1 MDQLIHRTHSV
12 TTKAADKRT
21 VQIIASTEA
30 IDSYGE
36 IVKQDWRLDRYRAN
50 PVVLWSHGRL
60 GLLGPMKADDTLPI
74 GFCSSVGVVGGRLEA
89 TVQFVTDAAN
99 PFAEKVFEGVRQGS
113 IRGVSV
119 GFRPGR
125 IARVKQ
131 PDGSEVD
138 ELSENDLFEISFC
151 PLPSNPEAVAKMA
164 QRAAVERQALV
175 RSLGKTP
182 ARPSL
187 SARALARLRGEPRSL
202 TGLSGAARIAAKAR
216 QR

>member
-1 MDQLIHRTHSV
+1 MDQLALQHRTHSV
-12 TTKAADKRT
+12 TTKATASRS

-50 PVVLWSHGRL
+50 PVVLWSHGKL
-60 GLLGPMKADDTLPI
+60 GFLGPMKAEDTLPI

-89 TVQFVTDAAN
+89 TVVFVNDAAN

-125 IARVKQ
+125 IARVRQ

-138 ELSENDLFEISFC
+138 ELSENDLFEISFT
-151 PLPSNPEAVAKMA
+151 PLPANPEAVAKMA
-164 QRAAVERQALV
+164 RRAVIERQALV
-175 RSLGKTP
+175 QSLGKTT
-182 ARPSL
+182 L
-187 SARALARLRGEPRSL
+187 SARALARLRGEPRTFDGL
-202 TGLSGAARIAAKAR
+202 TGAARLAAKAR
-216 QR
+216 HTQR